1 MTFRSPSSLRV
12 LLGAAGLALAAGAL
26 SLSSPP
32 AAQAQDDGPYPHK
45 RLRLIVPFP
54 PGGAADTIGRTL
66 AAQLAERLGQPVV
79 VENKPGGGTIIAA
92 QAAAAAEPDGYTLSL
107 ASTGQLAINPA
118 LHAHLPYH
126 PLKSF
131 EPVALVAETPY
142 VLSVSS
148 QSPIRS
154 LRDLIERARQQP
166 GALTFSSCGNGTVC
180 HLTGELLATQ
190 SETRLTHVPF
200 AGSAAAITAVIGGH
214 VTLAS
219 DTIAV
224 QAPQIRAGALRPL
237 VVTSTR
243 RSGAFPDI
251 PSAAEAGL
259 PGLVSTSWFGI
270 VVPAG
275 TPRPIIERL
284 NREIG
289 ASIATDAVRQQFDT
303 LGMATLGGTTQQ
315 FASQIRAD
323 LDKWGNVVRVASVK
337 VD

>member
-1 MTFRSPSSLRV
+1 MAFRSRSSFLR

-26 SLSSPP
+26 SLSSST
-32 AAQAQDDGPYPHK
+32 AVRAQDDGAYPHK

-92 QAAAAAEPDGYTLSL
+92 QAAATAEPDGYTLSL
-107 ASTGQLAINPA
+107 ATTGQLAINPA

-154 LRDLIERARQQP
+154 LQDLIEQARRQP
-166 GALTFSSCGNGTVC
+166 DTLTFSSCGNGTVC
-180 HLTGELLATQ
+180 HLTGELLAAQ

-243 RSGAFPDI
+243 RSSAFPDI

-284 NREIG
+284 NREID
-289 ASIATDAVRQQFDT
+289 AATATDAVRQQFDA
-303 LGMATLGGTTQQ
+303 LGMAALGGTTQQ

-323 LDKWGNVVRVASVK
+323 LDKWGNVVRVASIK